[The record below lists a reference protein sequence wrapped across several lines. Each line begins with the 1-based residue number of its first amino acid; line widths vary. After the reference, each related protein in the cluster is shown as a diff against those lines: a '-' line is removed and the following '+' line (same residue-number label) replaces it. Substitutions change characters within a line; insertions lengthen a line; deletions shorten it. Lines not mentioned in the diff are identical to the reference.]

1 MSINSKARRDA
12 RRKQQ
17 TKTVTARPAPMP
29 AHAHLL
35 DAEGRVVGGIA
46 RSGSDWALVLGGQVI
61 TTTDSPAMAIAVL
74 ERAAIARGAPGSPL
88 RTRCNDVL
96 RDAAVAEAAESGQT
110 LESYLAAL
118 EAERIEHLQKK
129 QQPPNPDTT
138 H

>member
-17 TKTVTARPAPMP
+17 SKTATPRPAPMP
-29 AHAHLL
+29 AHAHLI
-35 DAEGRVVGGIA
+35 DEEGRIVGGIA
-46 RSGSDWALVLGGQVI
+46 QSGNEWALVLGGRVI
-61 TTTDSPAMAIAVL
+61 TTTDSAAMALAVL
-74 ERAAIARGAPGSPL
+74 ERAAVARGTPDSPL
-88 RTRCNDVL
+88 RTRCNDAL
-96 RDAAVAEAAESGQT
+96 RDAAVAEAAASGHT

-129 QQPPNPDTT
+129 QPPGPDLT